1 MTRPGIQD
9 LIGRAMVD
17 RDFFADLLRD
27 PSGVLSGYDL
37 DGNEREA
44 ILQAVAHTE
53 STPDEERARTLQVV
67 MMKRWAT

>member
-1 MTRPGIQD
+1 MTRPGIRE

-27 PSGVLSGYDL
+27 PAGVLSAYDL
-37 DGNEREA
+37 DGDEREA

-53 STPDEERARTLQVV
+53 STPDAERARTLQVV